1 MKLPTTKLADILRQK
16 RFKLDRVDDSSLPN
30 MQADLA
36 ARISRGE
43 KWNVAII
50 QGSDAEYGK
59 GMALLREGT
68 KPGTFEG
75 VFYRAADCGVD
86 NENVEATASMLY
98 MLGVVPSSDAFHNGF
113 LRHYSKVGITG
124 IGTSKPEYTPIH

>member
-16 RFKLDRVDDSSLPN
+16 RFKLDEVDDNTPSK
-30 MQADLA
+30 MKADLE

-43 KWNVAII
+43 TWEVAII
-50 QGSDAEYGK
+50 QGSDTGG
-59 GMALLREGT
+59 GMVLLRKGVN
-68 KPGTFEG
+68 PGTFEG
-75 VFYRAADCGVD
+75 VFYRAADCGAD

-113 LRHYSKVGITG
+113 LRHYSKVGVTG
-124 IGTSKPEYTPIH
+124 ISTAKPEYAPIR